1 MGLFGS
7 KKPAADAGPAPIAEY
22 KVIYRGGFAQL
33 PKAKAGG
40 IELRYWPDRLTLT
53 PTTGSK
59 SWWQPVEL
67 PYAAIHNLTIEQR
80 QVSAAE
86 NLLSAGKGG
95 GSRDL
100 ATMNNI
106 HLHYSDPTGRQ
117 MLLRL
122 EMLTGVTVTGQAKKC
137 AEMLD
142 QLRANRILDQITT
155 PGATAPV
162 ASAGVADELAK
173 LGQLAQQ
180 GLLSPEEFAAAKARL
195 LGQ

>member
-7 KKPAADAGPAPIAEY
+7 KKPAADAGPQPIAEY
-22 KVIYRGGFAQL
+22 KVTYRGGFAHL
-33 PKAKAGG
+33 PKAKVGG
-40 IELRYWPDRLTLT
+40 IELRWWPDRLTLD
-53 PTTGSK
+53 PTTASK
-59 SWWQPVEL
+59 KFWQPMEL

-100 ATMNNI
+100 ATMNNL
-106 HLHYSDPTGRQ
+106 HLHYIDQTGQ
-117 MLLRL
+117 QLLLRL

-142 QLRANRILDQITT
+142 MLRANRILDQITT
-155 PGATAPV
+155 PAASAPV

-180 GLLSPEEFAAAKARL
+180 GILSPEEFVAAKARL